1 MVKAVCEEGGKCGD
15 ESGIEDG
22 TENGSEVGVR
32 MVISQGRI
40 IDFELF
46 EQFAWCQID
55 RQT

>member
-1 MVKAVCEEGGKCGD
+1 MREEGGKCGD

-46 EQFAWCQID
+46 EQFA
-55 RQT
+55 